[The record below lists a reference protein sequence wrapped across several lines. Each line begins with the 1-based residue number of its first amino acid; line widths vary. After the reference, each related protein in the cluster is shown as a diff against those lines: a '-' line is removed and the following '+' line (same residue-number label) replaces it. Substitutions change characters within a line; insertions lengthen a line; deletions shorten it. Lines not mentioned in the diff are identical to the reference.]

1 MVLLF
6 FGIGTIVLNL
16 IGYEFIILMWLD
28 TWGPEIGWA
37 LRGAMVVA
45 GLAPFFVGGMSP
57 DSEEPA

>member
-1 MVLLF
+1 MF

-16 IGYEFIILMWLD
+16 FGYEFVILMWLD
-28 TWGPEIGWA
+28 TWGPDIGWV

-45 GLAPFFVGGMSP
+45 GLALFFIGGRAP